1 MIRVLVVDDHPLM
14 REGLT
19 ATLADEPDI
28 EVVGEAGNAEDGLE
42 LAGSEQPDVVVVDVK
57 LPGRSGVDL
66 IAHLR
71 RCWPL
76 QRALAMTGSPTNRVM
91 EDVFDA
97 GADGFVVKTADAAV
111 LLGAIRA
118 VADGGTWIDPSVA
131 PRMVAA
137 WSRQR
142 RRRAGPHG
150 LTEREQRV
158 LEQLTRG
165 LTNREIG
172 QELHI
177 TPHTVKSHLRNAMRK
192 LGAHDRTEAAAIAI
206 EEGLV

>member
-19 ATLADEPDI
+19 ATLADEPDV

-42 LAGSEQPDVVVVDVK
+42 LASSKQPDVVVVDVK

-66 IAHLR
+66 IADLR

-91 EDVFDA
+91 EEVFDA
-97 GADGFVVKTADAAV
+97 GADGFVVKTADATV

-142 RRRAGPHG
+142 RSQSGPHG

-206 EEGLV
+206 EEGLA